1 MTLSRLALLL
11 ALGGVAGQAE
21 AEPALDVI
29 DSAQWTF
36 NKDCVAHGDT
46 LVAVLSYGAQL
57 WDVADPGAPQ
67 LIGDYYSA
75 ARKAIKI
82 DWLENLLALSTQDG
96 WVQVVDVT
104 DPTAPVAASLNNG
117 FGVTPAPLLQRRGG
131 DRLLFAA
138 GSVGLRCLDLA
149 DPASPVLRDALSLT
163 GAPRALAAK
172 GDTLFVL
179 ADGYGLHAVDSGN
192 PDALV
197 AMDSDSITA
206 AQLLDLDVDGPRLAV
221 AARADGIALFDVGDA
236 SNPVLVNQ
244 FLVDLGGGAL
254 RVKGVRVVGTLLFA
268 AVDSEG
274 FMIYDISNLA
284 SPQLLGIAPGTWYN
298 VEELA
303 VDGDRVYLNYWDGA
317 TAGAQIFDVSNTAA
331 PVHLGATPAFDY
343 CRNVEVV
350 GDRIYTATGHQGV
363 FLHELVGD
371 ALVQRGQFD
380 VLNTW
385 ALQAEGDRV
394 YVASAGEGFSIGDW
408 SDPDAPV
415 ELGALSLGGVCRDVR
430 VSGDLAV
437 VAVFEHG
444 PAFVDISN
452 PANPTLI
459 HQVEMGLF
467 TVALDLR
474 GTLLASA
481 DRTGGVNLW
490 DIADPSAPVL
500 LGNYDAG
507 SNAGAV
513 YIRYNEGDGSFDPGT
528 VYITRSM
535 FVPGSF
541 DPEDDHFGR
550 ALAAGDFDGDGCV
563 DLAIGA
569 PRATVVG
576 TTNDAGIVYVAF
588 GDEQG
593 LTTGTGSNNKIEFG
607 MDPGAARFGFS
618 LAAADFDGDDADELV
633 IGAPTYQDQND
644 DAVGL
649 VQVREYAGGGQGFN
663 PIANLVGGSD
673 EIDGWLGWSLATGD
687 FDGDGSLDVAAG
699 APGDENTFVGHVV
712 VYSGGLSS
720 ADSLYANNED
730 DTRFGYALAAGD
742 LDEDGYDDLAIGA
755 PMYTDANGPDASGGV
770 WLFEGSVSGLQD
782 NLAPMLPMDLAGN
795 NYGNA
800 QKFGSAL
807 AVGDFSGG
815 DLDLAIGAKRAK
827 ADNGVRTG
835 AVFMYR
841 NTGGSLSAELK
852 VSLEDFGWG
861 ASAGALFGSALSQ

>member
-1 MTLSRLALLL
+1 MLRLPSQHASSLRMTLSRLALLL

-96 WVQVVDVT
+96 WVQVVDIT

-317 TAGAQIFDVSNTAA
+317 TAGAQIFDVSDTAA

-371 ALVQRGQFD
+371 ELVQRGQFD

-385 ALQAEGDRV
+385 ALQADGDRV

-507 SNAGAV
+507 SNAV
-513 YIRYNEGDGSFDPGT
+513 S
-528 VYITRSM
+528 
-535 FVPGSF
+535 
-541 DPEDDHFGR
+541 
-550 ALAAGDFDGDGCV
+550 
-563 DLAIGA
+563 
-569 PRATVVG
+569 
-576 TTNDAGIVYVAF
+576 VAF
-588 GDEQG
+588 R
-593 LTTGTGSNNKIEFG
+593 
-607 MDPGAARFGFS
+607 PGR
-618 LAAADFDGDDADELV
+618 DEL
-633 IGAPTYQDQND
+633 A
-644 DAVGL
+644 
-649 VQVREYAGGGQGFN
+649 
-663 PIANLVGGSD
+663 
-673 EIDGWLGWSLATGD
+673 
-687 FDGDGSLDVAAG
+687 VAAG
-699 APGDENTFVGHVV
+699 QVRILDISDPTLPVQTSGFSAASTWLEFGPDGALYVSRNGAGVSVFDALGGGATPVQLASYDTADNAYAVATGPGLAAVAD
-712 VYSGGLSS
+712 YSGLIVFRTGVSTGATEPPLP
-720 ADSLYANNED
+720 A
-730 DTRFGYALAAGD
+730 RFDLAAMPNPFNPRT
-742 LDEDGYDDLAIGA
+742 DLAFSLPQAGQVRIDV
-755 PMYTDANGPDASGGV
+755 YD
-770 WLFEGSVSGLQD
+770 VSGRRLIR
-782 NLAPMLPMDLAGN
+782 LAD
-795 NYGNA
+795 
-800 QKFGSAL
+800 
-807 AVGDFSGG
+807 GG
-815 DLDLAIGAKRAK
+815 
-827 ADNGVRTG
+827 
-835 AVFMYR
+835 F
-841 NTGGSLSAELK
+841 
-852 VSLEDFGWG
+852 
-861 ASAGALFGSALSQ
+861 SAGDHRLPWDGRDECDRPQPSGVYFARMEVNGATGPGLGTAKLILIR